1 MKFLNFYNK
10 YIINYD
16 LLNKFSYKYITELPK
31 INSIIVHFSL
41 KKTDL
46 KLLITYLSALK
57 LITNQKG
64 VIILSKNPNIILKVK
79 KGTPVGCKITL
90 RRKKMLEFYFKLFN
104 KSFLT
109 LQKPKLD
116 KKTLSFQITDVF
128 SFEELEANYQFFSSL
143 KKINININT
152 KSSCKIQNRFLL
164 YSFKVI
170 TSPSHL

>member
-16 LLNKFSYKYITELPK
+16 LLNKFSYRSIIELPK
-31 INSIIVHFSL
+31 INSIIINLSL

-64 VIILSKNPNIILKVK
+64 TVILSKNPNIILKVK
-79 KGTPVGCKITL
+79 KGAPVGCKITL
-90 RRKKMLEFYFKLFN
+90 RRKKMLEFYFKLLN
-104 KSFLT
+104 KSFLS
-109 LQKPKLD
+109 LKKLKLD
-116 KKTLSFQITDVF
+116 KNTLSFQITDIF
-128 SFEELEANYQFFSSL
+128 SFEELETNYQFFSSL

-152 KSSCKIQNRFLL
+152 KSSCKTQNKFLL

-170 TSPSHL
+170 TSAPHL

>member
-1 MKFLNFYNK
+1 MKFLNFYNR

-31 INSIIVHFSL
+31 INSIIVNLSL

-64 VIILSKNPNIILKVK
+64 AIILSRKSNIILKVR
-79 KGTPVGCKITL
+79 KGTPIGCKITL
-90 RRKKMLEFYFKLFN
+90 RRKKMFEFYLKLFN

-109 LQKPKLD
+109 LQKSKPDSKS
-116 KKTLSFQITDVF
+116 LSFQIMDVF
-128 SFEELEANYQFFSSL
+128 SFEELETNYQFFSSL
-143 KKINININT
+143 KKINVNINT
-152 KSSCKIQNRFLL
+152 KSSCKTQNVFLL
-164 YSFKVI
+164 YSFKI
-170 TSPSHL
+170 IKPHL